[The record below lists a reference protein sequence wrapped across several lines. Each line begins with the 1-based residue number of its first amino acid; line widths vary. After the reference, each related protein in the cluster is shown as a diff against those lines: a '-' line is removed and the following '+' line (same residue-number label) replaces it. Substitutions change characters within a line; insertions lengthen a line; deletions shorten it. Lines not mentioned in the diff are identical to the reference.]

1 MRGINMPMFNIKN
14 EELLRELNDRIMDFT
29 DDQLDRLDFLIYDEI
44 TRRDEENYSLE
55 EKEDGESK
63 L

>member
-1 MRGINMPMFNIKN
+1 MPMFNIKN